1 MAIAAFFGATLA
13 LGPPSPHCTGW
24 SRALRYRC
32 ATLDWRRS
40 FVAERAERL
49 LRSTLPANS
58 PQQSMGYLNDF
69 GERLAEKLSA
79 LPEDVRDEIVAFVKA
94 EVLASYKNGL
104 RDAGQ
109 KRKDA
114 PPRRRRA

>member
-1 MAIAAFFGATLA
+1 
-13 LGPPSPHCTGW
+13 
-24 SRALRYRC
+24 
-32 ATLDWRRS
+32 
-40 FVAERAERL
+40 
-49 LRSTLPANS
+49 
-58 PQQSMGYLNDF
+58 MGYLNDF